1 MKKRIYLSSI
11 IIIALLIGISA
22 LTIVLGNNDTSET
35 KAEEIT
41 EVEIDDEF
49 LNSFNKIYV
58 ALKQRSPNNYSFK
71 NMKLHNGDLF
81 LLNGENKGLALK
93 KGDSVEI
100 DLSIIP
106 DGTSATGVG
115 YILNGNYTEIF
126 SGSVTDQLM
135 TDFYVEEDGEYIIC
149 IIGFN
154 ANFITIK
161 NGVISI
167 N

>member
-1 MKKRIYLSSI
+1 MKKRTYLFSI
-11 IIIALLIGISA
+11 LAVALLIGIST
-22 LTIVLGNNDTSET
+22 LTLVLGSNDDSEIH
-35 KAEEIT
+35 AEEKT
-41 EVEIDDEF
+41 EIKNNSF
-49 LNSFNKIYV
+49 LDSFNKINV
-58 ALKQRSPNNYSFK
+58 ALKKKHPNSYVFK
-71 NMKLHNGDLF
+71 KMDLHNGDLF
-81 LLNGENKGLALK
+81 LLNEENKGLALK

-126 SGSVTDQLM
+126 SASVTDQLM

-154 ANFITIK
+154 ANFITITE
-161 NGVISI
+161 GVISI

>member
-1 MKKRIYLSSI
+1 MKKRIYLFSI
-11 IIIALLIGISA
+11 TIVALLIGISA

-35 KAEEIT
+35 KAKEIT

-49 LNSFNKIYV
+49 LNSFNKINV
-58 ALKQRSPNNYSFK
+58 ALKEDSPNIYSFK

-115 YILNGNYTEIF
+115 TY
-126 SGSVTDQLM
+126 
-135 TDFYVEEDGEYIIC
+135 
-149 IIGFN
+149 
-154 ANFITIK
+154 
-161 NGVISI
+161 
-167 N
+167 